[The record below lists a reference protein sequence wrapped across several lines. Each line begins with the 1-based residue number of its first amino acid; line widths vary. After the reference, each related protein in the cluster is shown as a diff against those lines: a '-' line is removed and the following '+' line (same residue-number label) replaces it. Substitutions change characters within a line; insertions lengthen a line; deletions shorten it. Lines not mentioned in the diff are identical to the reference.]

1 MDLTYNTVT
10 RARPSI
16 SPADLPRIWPLAKPR
31 DIAIEEKQLFKEHLK
46 ACDAGDLQHIQA
58 ELIRCR
64 KRNDYFVMTHCKTK
78 DEHDAITPVK
88 RFPRKAY
95 IARLLQV
102 AAVEK
107 KLAIPKSRQIM
118 VSWTFVCHFLHMA
131 TFFSHRL
138 IFFQSKKDDD
148 AAAMIDRAKHVYENL
163 PWWLKEA
170 APLKR
175 PLHKLPYNKIMFA
188 NGSLIWGIPQGQD
201 VVRQHTASGILG
213 DEFAFQNQ
221 AEEAWTAMKPTVDG
235 GGQVIL
241 VSTANGKNFFY
252 QVCFDKL
259 DDANKSF

>member
-1 MDLTYNTVT
+1 
-10 RARPSI
+10 
-16 SPADLPRIWPLAKPR
+16 
-31 DIAIEEKQLFKEHLK
+31 
-46 ACDAGDLQHIQA
+46 
-58 ELIRCR
+58 
-64 KRNDYFVMTHCKTK
+64 
-78 DEHDAITPVK
+78 
-88 RFPRKAY
+88 
-95 IARLLQV
+95 
-102 AAVEK
+102 
-107 KLAIPKSRQIM
+107 
-118 VSWTFVCHFLHMA
+118 MA

-252 QVCFDKL
+252 RVVFDRL
-259 DDANKSF
+259 DDADKPF